1 MVIAMNATQTPKPR
15 RQSST
20 PPSAVDAA
28 RGGTV
33 SSEALNEALSHR
45 EAFMR
50 CAIEA
55 VPARGTK
62 QWVLRHYHQLL
73 PLIADQVCPMLTIA
87 ALHGARKNPKH
98 EFFGNSPTSWLAATA
113 QIDLRLANTLVNA
126 AQLIY
131 TPSTI
136 KLGAGADHLSPQ
148 ERTVIQRKHQDRLR
162 RRLVELGVNLAPI
175 AVLARESDNL
185 NDECKH
191 LRLQIIH
198 EVLDTA
204 EDFSPKTLK
213 QLVSRRVVAC
223 NREHATAAKRM
234 RAGELRFNDADEYGF
249 ATAYSYGPQATQD
262 EHRALLADGE
272 AAITKLFQEAGLV
285 NPFEGLSLAR
295 RTYKVNDVLLN
306 VGSQALNLGLVGAY
320 ADGTV
325 TVDTGRLDTSHLN
338 AARLNAARLNAARL
352 NAARGKLRQ
361 VGTASFRDGSM
372 RADVADVQNAAKAPG
387 AADVSNTA
395 ELSGSSESLDAM
407 MAGLSAA
414 LGEAGPRATVSQ
426 ASMVI
431 YASLGD
437 VLAKDWTQRP
447 AFRNDGNRITL
458 EKASRLAPQGCDH
471 IAILGEPPAHAGIH
485 RIDWD
490 SATDAL
496 GVVETVDTATDT
508 QGRFAT
514 RLQRILMGLMQPYCA
529 HPGCTVPASR
539 CQAHHLIPHSEGGK
553 TSIDNM
559 VLLCRFHHSK
569 NDDSRRNVHQ
579 GHYDKDQWGIAY
591 WQQHGD
597 PAPKPQY
604 NQGNLNPPGFVH
616 RRTRKQHDSKTES
629 GDDPPA

>member
-272 AAITKLFQEAGLV
+272 AAITKLFQAAGLV

-295 RTYKVNDVLLN
+295 RTYKVNDALLN
-306 VGSQALNLGLVGAY
+306 VGSQALNLGLVSAY

-325 TVDTGRLDTSHLN
+325 AVDIRRLDTARLN
-338 AARLNAARLNAARL
+338 TARLNAAREQLTHL
-352 NAARGKLRQ
+352 
-361 VGTASFRDGSM
+361 GTASYGGGSM
-372 RADVADVQNAAKAPG
+372 RTDVADVQSAAEASGAP
-387 AADVSNTA
+387 DVSNTV
-395 ELSGSSESLDAM
+395 ELSGSSESLDAV
-407 MAGLSAA
+407 MAGLPAA
-414 LGEAGPRATVSQ
+414 LSDAGSRATVSQ

-437 VLAKDWTQRP
+437 VLAKDWMQRP
-447 AFRNDGNRITL
+447 AFRSDGNRITL

-471 IAILGEPPAHAGIH
+471 IAILGESPAHAGIH

-559 VLLCRFHHSK
+559 ALLCRFHHSK
-569 NDDSRRNVHQ
+569 NDDSRRNAHQ